1 MTARV
6 GMRVLRGPDWSG
18 GDADGGEG
26 HLGTV
31 VALLDGHK
39 ARVLWDSGQEFTYR
53 AGADGKFDLRV
64 FDTAPVGELLSVVG
78 EFSSAVSE
86 LSSAVVE
93 FSSAV
98 GEFLSAV
105 VEFLSAGGELFD
117 ELSAV
122 GKFLSAVGELS
133 VVSCCLLSVCC
144 LW

>member
-39 ARVLWDSGQEFTYR
+39 ARVLWDNGHEFTYR
-53 AGADGKFDLRV
+53 AGVDGKFDLRV
-64 FDTAPVGELLSVVG
+64 YDTAPVGELLSVVG
-78 EFSSAVSE
+78 EFSSTVGE
-86 LSSAVVE
+86 L
-93 FSSAV
+93 SSAV

-105 VEFLSAGGELFD
+105 VKFLSAVGELFD

-122 GKFLSAVGELS
+122 GKFLSAVGELLS

>member
-6 GMRVLRGPDWSG
+6 GMRVLRGPDWAG

-53 AGADGKFDLRV
+53 SGADGKFDLRV
-64 FDTAPVGELLSVVG
+64 FDTAPVGEFLC
-78 EFSSAVSE
+78 
-86 LSSAVVE
+86 
-93 FSSAV
+93 AV
-98 GEFLSAV
+98 GEL
-105 VEFLSAGGELFD
+105 
-117 ELSAV
+117 
-122 GKFLSAVGELS
+122 LSAVGELLFAVGELLS
-133 VVSCCLLSVCC
+133 VVSCCLLSVNCC

>member
-6 GMRVLRGPDWSG
+6 GMRVLRGPDWAG

-39 ARVLWDSGQEFTYR
+39 ARVLWDSGQEFIYR

-64 FDTAPVGELLSVVG
+64 FDTAPVGELLS
-78 EFSSAVSE
+78 
-86 LSSAVVE
+86 
-93 FSSAV
+93 AV
-98 GEFLSAV
+98 G
-105 VEFLSAGGELFD
+105 

-122 GKFLSAVGELS
+122 GKFLSAVGELLSAVGELLS